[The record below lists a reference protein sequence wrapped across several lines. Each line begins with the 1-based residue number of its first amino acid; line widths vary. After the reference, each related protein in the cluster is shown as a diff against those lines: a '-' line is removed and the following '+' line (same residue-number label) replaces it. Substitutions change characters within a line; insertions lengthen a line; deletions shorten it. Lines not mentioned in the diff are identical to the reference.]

1 MRTWSALALVLA
13 LVARA
18 TGDAAADTPARRA
31 EAFFQS
37 SSSSPA
43 GGSNHTSNWAVLVDA
58 SRYWFNYRHIANTL
72 SLYRTVKRLGI
83 PDSNIILMLADDVS
97 CSPRNSF
104 PASVFGNANHLANL
118 YGDNIEVDYRGYE
131 VTPENLL
138 RVLTDRHAP
147 GTPRSKR
154 LLTDAGSNLFLY
166 ITGHG
171 GDEFMKFQDQTEIMS
186 KDIADAL
193 EQMREKRRYNEVLFI
208 AETCQAATLAARF
221 YSPGVLAIGSSEK
234 GENSYS
240 HHLDRSI
247 GLSVIDRF
255 TYWTLEFME
264 SVTPHAGATLA
275 QWFSQ
280 LTNHRLH
287 STARPR
293 LELFPRGAH
302 DARVTDFLG
311 HVSKAAPMAGG
322 GYEGLSSS
330 RGGRVRTESADAGD
344 DAATRGGDGRGDG
357 GGGGAAAAAT
367 TTTSGG
373 EGRRL
378 KVGYEDAGCA
388 PKAVDGG
395 WATPGARARGEGVAF
410 AAVSCAALV
419 GAAAWVSAK
428 AY

>member
-1 MRTWSALALVLA
+1 MRAWTVLALVLVA
-13 LVARA
+13 LVA
-18 TGDAAADTPARRA
+18 GAAASDAGAANTPARRA
-31 EAFFQS
+31 EAFFE
-37 SSSSPA
+37 
-43 GGSNHTSNWAVLVDA
+43 GGSSNHTSNWAVLVDA

-104 PASVFGNANHLANL
+104 PASVFGNANHRANL

-138 RVLTDRHAP
+138 RVLTDRHLP

-154 LLTDAGSNLFLY
+154 LLTDAGSNVFLY

-171 GDEFMKFQDQTEIMS
+171 GDEFMKFQDQTELMS

-193 EQMREKRRYNEVLFI
+193 EQMREKNRYNEVLFI
-208 AETCQAATLAARF
+208 AETCQAATLAAQF

-264 SVTPHAGATLA
+264 RVNPHSARDHRAVVRYPDVPKTAQQREAADEALRVNSSERRESDGLSRSRVQGAA
-275 QWFSQ
+275 DG
-280 LTNHRLH
+280 R
-287 STARPR
+287 
-293 LELFPRGAH
+293 
-302 DARVTDFLG
+302 ARV
-311 HVSKAAPMAGG
+311 
-322 GYEGLSSS
+322 
-330 RGGRVRTESADAGD
+330 RGFRVRVYIGY
-344 DAATRGGDGRGDG
+344 RR
-357 GGGGAAAAAT
+357 
-367 TTTSGG
+367 
-373 EGRRL
+373 GRRRP
-378 KVGYEDAGCA
+378 AM
-388 PKAVDGG
+388 KARVEVRVKG
-395 WATPGARARGEGVAF
+395 RARRSRVRRR
-410 AAVSCAALV
+410 VRS
-419 GAAAWVSAK
+419 
-428 AY
+428 

>member
-208 AETCQAATLAARF
+208 AETCQAATLAA
-221 YSPGVLAIGSSEK
+221 
-234 GENSYS
+234 
-240 HHLDRSI
+240 
-247 GLSVIDRF
+247 
-255 TYWTLEFME
+255 
-264 SVTPHAGATLA
+264 
-275 QWFSQ
+275 
-280 LTNHRLH
+280 
-287 STARPR
+287 
-293 LELFPRGAH
+293 
-302 DARVTDFLG
+302 
-311 HVSKAAPMAGG
+311 
-322 GYEGLSSS
+322 
-330 RGGRVRTESADAGD
+330 
-344 DAATRGGDGRGDG
+344 
-357 GGGGAAAAAT
+357 
-367 TTTSGG
+367 
-373 EGRRL
+373 
-378 KVGYEDAGCA
+378 
-388 PKAVDGG
+388 
-395 WATPGARARGEGVAF
+395 
-410 AAVSCAALV
+410 
-419 GAAAWVSAK
+419 
-428 AY
+428 

>member
-1 MRTWSALALVLA
+1 MRTWSVLALVLA
-13 LVARA
+13 LVARV
-18 TGDAAADTPARRA
+18 TGDASADTPARRA
-31 EAFFQS
+31 EAFFQSSS

-104 PASVFGNANHLANL
+104 PASVFGNANHRANL

-154 LLTDAGSNLFLY
+154 LLTDAGSNVFLY

-208 AETCQAATLAARF
+208 AETCQAATLAERF

-264 SVTPHAGATLA
+264 SVTPHGTATLA

-293 LELFPRGAH
+293 TRHFPRGAD

-322 GYEGLSSS
+322 GYEGL
-330 RGGRVRTESADAGD
+330 RGGGDSPGGDAMTRGGGDSPGGDSPGD
-344 DAATRGGDGRGDG
+344 DAMTARGRRSKAGD
-357 GGGGAAAAAT
+357 AAT
-367 TTTSGG
+367 GAQ
-373 EGRRL
+373 L
-378 KVGYEDAGCA
+378 
-388 PKAVDGG
+388 AVDGG